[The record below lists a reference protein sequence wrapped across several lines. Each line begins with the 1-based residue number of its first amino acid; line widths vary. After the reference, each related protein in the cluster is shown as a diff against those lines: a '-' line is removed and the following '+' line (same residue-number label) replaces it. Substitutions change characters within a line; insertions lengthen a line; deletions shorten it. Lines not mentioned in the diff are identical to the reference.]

1 MFKVKSNRKTLNP
14 ETGSKVREGSP
25 VKQYAGMATNMD
37 SLHVNNPALDTW
49 NWLTAQENIEIS
61 NLRSQKKAP

>member
-37 SLHVNNPALDTW
+37 SLHVNNPALDT
-49 NWLTAQENIEIS
+49 
-61 NLRSQKKAP
+61 